1 MRAWSASWVGCAGA
15 EEPPLVAAYR
25 LRFDWP
31 WPTTVRLHV
40 SADER
45 YELFLDGRR
54 IGRGSERGNL
64 EHWFY
69 ESYDVA
75 LAAGAHVLV
84 ARVFS
89 LGPLAPL
96 AQFHVRPAFLLAAEG
111 EEAKRL
117 ETGVAP
123 WEARRLPGYSF
134 EPPVYVWGLAA
145 PVTVDASAFAW
156 GFERGEGD
164 GWRPVVTHE
173 RAASALVDY
182 GIAPSRYLQAG
193 TLPAMIDRPWT
204 RARVRHVSAAPSL
217 DTLPVPVRAADHL
230 EHEAAALAGARP
242 RPCAAASCRRTRCAG

>member
-1 MRAWSASWVGCAGA
+1 MGCADA

-31 WPTTVRLHV
+31 SSTTVRLHV

-54 IGRGSERGNL
+54 IGRGSERGNP

-117 ETGVAP
+117 ETGIAP

-145 PVTVDASAFAW
+145 PVTVD
-156 GFERGEGD
+156 GFRFRVG
-164 GWRPVVTHE
+164 
-173 RAASALVDY
+173 L
-182 GIAPSRYLQAG
+182 
-193 TLPAMIDRPWT
+193 
-204 RARVRHVSAAPSL
+204 RARR
-217 DTLPVPVRAADHL
+217 
-230 EHEAAALAGARP
+230 G
-242 RPCAAASCRRTRCAG
+242 